1 MGGQNLRKKL
11 AYYHCYCFLSSI
23 SETTALLHLPKNEY
37 CTDLRNALPSRPT
50 AEALYKSSTSLS
62 HTREQ
67 HISEDDKTRP
77 PSQPTNGKM
86 ATLPT
91 RSEYLTNGITS
102 VSGAELAKNDQTMC
116 TICQFELTSPI
127 RLHDETS
134 GGRDH
139 VYCKPCVLAW
149 FGEKKFTCPMC
160 RLVLFTADHPTLPR
174 SDDERVAADVLMANV
189 EDVDSDD
196 EDEDEDEDEEMVLVD
211 PDDDMEVLAQ
221 LRLAGARLQQQH
233 VAVEESMGPVLTRRA
248 AAFQEGT
255 LEIALGTYRQRYV
268 STMSHTMYTGQ
279 LCDLGV
285 IALTA
290 SLRDAYF
297 SRLLNTL
304 GVDDVTNVDAVPGRG
319 LSTTAAC
326 HPLATIVYTVLRTA
340 IQEARVAVGTRIS
353 VPRLE
358 HRLRSAIAGNEWL
371 SHLIDASERSGA
383 DGTPPGMEEYV
394 QDLIAEVLAKLSRM
408 GDAVPGAQQRSRA
421 AQTAATGQ
429 GLMASMRKSP

>member
-50 AEALYKSSTSLS
+50 AEALYKSSTSIS

-67 HISEDDKTRP
+67 HISADDKTRP
-77 PSQPTNGKM
+77 PSQPMNGKM

-160 RLVLFTADHPTLPR
+160 RLVLFTADPPTLTR
-174 SDDERVAADVLMANV
+174 SDDERIAADVLMANV
-189 EDVDSDD
+189 EDIDSDD

-211 PDDDMEVLAQ
+211 PDDDMEVLVQ
-221 LRLAGARLQQQH
+221 LRLAGPRLQQQH
-233 VAVEESMGPVLTRRA
+233 VAVEESMGPVLVRRA

-255 LEIALGTYRQRYV
+255 LEIAL
-268 STMSHTMYTGQ
+268 GQ

-358 HRLRSAIAGNEWL
+358 HRLRSAIVGNEWL
-371 SHLIDASERSGA
+371 SHLTDASERSGA
-383 DGTPPGMEEYV
+383 DETPPGMEEYV
-394 QDLIAEVLAKLSRM
+394 RDLIAEVLAKLSRM

-421 AQTAATGQ
+421 AQRAAMGQ

>member
-50 AEALYKSSTSLS
+50 AEALYKSSTSIS

-67 HISEDDKTRP
+67 HISADDKTRP
-77 PSQPTNGKM
+77 PSQPMNGKM

-160 RLVLFTADHPTLPR
+160 RLVLFTADPPTLTR
-174 SDDERVAADVLMANV
+174 SDDERIAADVLMANV
-189 EDVDSDD
+189 EDIDSDD

-211 PDDDMEVLAQ
+211 PDDDMEVLVQ

-233 VAVEESMGPVLTRRA
+233 VAVEESMGPVLVRRA

-255 LEIALGTYRQRYV
+255 LEIAL
-268 STMSHTMYTGQ
+268 GQ

-358 HRLRSAIAGNEWL
+358 HRLRSAIVGNEWL
-371 SHLIDASERSGA
+371 SHLTDASERSGA
-383 DGTPPGMEEYV
+383 DETPPGMEEYV
-394 QDLIAEVLAKLSRM
+394 RDLIAEVLAKLSRM

-421 AQTAATGQ
+421 AQRAAMGQ